1 MNEHGIEELIGTLY
15 EMVQDARSVPFSSDK
30 CAVEREKVLDLLD
43 EISNQLPGE
52 LKQAKTIVESR
63 NEVITN
69 AKREAEN
76 ILKQAEQ
83 RAKQMISREEITR
96 QAAQQADEMVKAAQ
110 QKIKELKQV
119 TNDYVDDAM
128 KRTEDA
134 GEMCGEGL
142 KRVCKLVGIPPVLHM
157 GSCVDISRMMILA
170 SDIAK
175 DWGINISQIP
185 LCGCAPEW
193 MSEKAVSIGNYV
205 VATGIDTFLG
215 VDPYVKG
222 SSEICDLLT
231 GEHGVKDWVEANY
244 TVETDI
250 EKLGDLM
257 IERIEQKRAALGI

>member
-1 MNEHGIEELIGTLY
+1 MANNGIEEIITTLY
-15 EMVQDARSVPFSSDK
+15 EMVQDAWSLPLGNEK
-30 CAVEREKVLDLLD
+30 CVVERDKVLDLLD

-134 GEMCGEGL
+134 
-142 KRVCKLVGIPPVLHM
+142 
-157 GSCVDISRMMILA
+157 
-170 SDIAK
+170 IAQ
-175 DWGINISQIP
+175 S
-185 LCGCAPEW
+185 L
-193 MSEKAVSIGNYV
+193 
-205 VATGIDTFLG
+205 
-215 VDPYVKG
+215 
-222 SSEICDLLT
+222 SEIRKSRTKFRALVNPQAAKPSPII
-231 GEHGVKDWVEANY
+231 E
-244 TVETDI
+244 DI
-250 EKLGDLM
+250 
-257 IERIEQKRAALGI
+257 